1 MSDYFTFPKQENGGI
16 SKQPATPGSTRS
28 SSRNLELPKNYR
40 SFGGSSDE
48 LASMY
53 SADSQYLMDMIPDSL
68 TLKNEPASGNTQMNG
83 PDGKENK
90 DIKLD
95 EYILPKTDPRA
106 DPSDLDVENIYE
118 TSGEFVREY
127 PTDILIDRFHKW
139 KKILKSLIAYFREA
153 AYSQEQIARI
163 NYQMKNAVKFAFLT
177 DLEDETNKLVDPS
190 NI

>member
-95 EYILPKTDPRA
+95 EYILPKTC
-106 DPSDLDVENIYE
+106 LLY
-118 TSGEFVREY
+118 TSRCV
-127 PTDILIDRFHKW
+127 
-139 KKILKSLIAYFREA
+139 
-153 AYSQEQIARI
+153 
-163 NYQMKNAVKFAFLT
+163 
-177 DLEDETNKLVDPS
+177 
-190 NI
+190 